1 VEAGTSQAVR
11 DMLAAS
17 EQADIAMAPAADM
30 FEMGVKVQVLKRG
43 TMFAMRAARLYELYR
58 AYDSID
64 DIPADE
70 REKLEQTVF
79 RASFDEVLE
88 DVRTYFLERD
98 PAQWDR
104 AQVDPKHRMAL
115 AFRWYLSQTSI
126 WANRGEP
133 SRTLD
138 YQIWCGPA
146 MGAFNAWVQD
156 SFLAE
161 VQNRSVVTV
170 SLNLIYGAAVLG
182 RIQTLRSQGVVLSP
196 EQQQVLPRT
205 LSQLE
210 MHLP

>member
-1 VEAGTSQAVR
+1 
-11 DMLAAS
+11 MLAAS

-43 TMFAMRAARLYELYR
+43 TMFAMRGGRLYELYR

-64 DIPADE
+64 EIPEDE
-70 REKLEQTVF
+70 RQKLEETVF
-79 RASFDEVLE
+79 RKSFEEVLE

-98 PAQWDR
+98 PTQWER
-104 AQVDPKHRMAL
+104 AQIDPKHRMAL
-115 AFRWYLSQTSI
+115 AFRWYLGQTSI
-126 WANRGEP
+126 WANTGEP

-161 VQNRSVVTV
+161 ASNRSVVTV
-170 SLNLIYGAAVLG
+170 SLNLLYGAAVLG
-182 RIQTLRSQGVVLSP
+182 RIQTLRSQGLILSP
-196 EQQQVLPRT
+196 EEQQVLPRT